1 MDKQQI
7 LWPPSWNNNHLVDNA
22 SNSTRVDTQAVAEHN
37 SVVVR
42 LMKGRTMERLTDIEL
57 SSVHATKPKSAG
69 LVNDATSIVLQEED
83 VETPCGNIRVAIQG
97 DRAKPAILTF
107 HDIGLNH
114 TTCFQGFFG
123 FADMQPILRHFCVYH
138 LNAPGQEEGALQLR
152 PEQDALGNPETLNG
166 NSYSYPTMEQLAD
179 AVHHVVE
186 HYNLRRII
194 GFGVGTGANIL
205 VRYSLCHPSFVDS
218 LVVINP
224 TCDAPGWIEWG
235 YQKMNMWYLFSGQMT
250 NFTEE
255 YLLWHWFGK
264 KTRWEN
270 HDLVNVYKDCIKAIN
285 PQNLALFI
293 ESYLRRTD
301 LGLIRELDNIR
312 RNTVKNVKC
321 RTMLLV
327 GDDSP
332 HLDEVVN
339 MNGRMDPQETDFVK
353 IADCGGMPLEE
364 QPAKVCEAF
373 RYFLQ
378 GMGYIPA
385 LIPSRSVSTCSD
397 FSLASTRSPTT
408 EEDAVEC

>member
-152 PEQDALGNPETLNG
+152 PD
-166 NSYSYPTMEQLAD
+166 YSYPTMEQLAD

-378 GMGYIPA
+378 GMGYSSHFPA

>member
-1 MDKQQI
+1 
-7 LWPPSWNNNHLVDNA
+7 
-22 SNSTRVDTQAVAEHN
+22 
-37 SVVVR
+37 
-42 LMKGRTMERLTDIEL
+42 
-57 SSVHATKPKSAG
+57 
-69 LVNDATSIVLQEED
+69 
-83 VETPCGNIRVAIQG
+83 
-97 DRAKPAILTF
+97 
-107 HDIGLNH
+107 
-114 TTCFQGFFG
+114 
-123 FADMQPILRHFCVYH
+123 
-138 LNAPGQEEGALQLR
+138 
-152 PEQDALGNPETLNG
+152 
-166 NSYSYPTMEQLAD
+166 
-179 AVHHVVE
+179 
-186 HYNLRRII
+186 
-194 GFGVGTGANIL
+194 
-205 VRYSLCHPSFVDS
+205 
-218 LVVINP
+218 
-224 TCDAPGWIEWG
+224 
-235 YQKMNMWYLFSGQMT
+235 MNMWYLFSGQMT

-378 GMGYIPA
+378 GMGYSIFCA
-385 LIPSRSVSTCSD
+385 EGKGCHSCQFLH
-397 FSLASTRSPTT
+397 
-408 EEDAVEC
+408 